1 MLSIYSNIGSQDAQI
16 RLGQAQESSART
28 MAKLASG
35 LRIASVADDPSG
47 LGIATAFD
55 TQVRSYNQASR
66 NTNDGISMLQ
76 TVDGAL
82 GQVHGALGRM
92 RELAVQSASGTLS
105 DTDRVNIQSEFAQL
119 QTEITRIANS
129 TSFGSVAL
137 LASDQTVT
145 LQVGV
150 NSTASDKID
159 IAIKQE
165 TADKL
170 GIDKLTVDK
179 NTNAQSALS
188 TLDTAIKNVSQER
201 AGLGAMQNRL
211 RVALDNNTS
220 FAKNLGA
227 AVSRIRD
234 VDVAQASGE
243 FARSQVLAQAGIS
256 VLAQANQIPNQALS
270 LLR

>member
-1 MLSIYSNIGSQDAQI
+1 MLSIYSNLSSQDAQI
-16 RLGQAQESSART
+16 RLGQAQAASART
-28 MAKLASG
+28 MSKLASG

-47 LGIATAFD
+47 LGISVAFD

-66 NTNDGISMLQ
+66 NTSDGISMLQ

-105 DTDRVNIQSEFAQL
+105 DTDRVNLQSEFAQL
-119 QTEITRIANS
+119 QTEITRIANA
-129 TSFGSVAL
+129 TSFGGVSL
-137 LASDQTVT
+137 LAADQTVS

-150 NSTASDKID
+150 NNSAADKI
-159 IAIKQE
+159 AVVIKQE

-170 GIDKLTVDK
+170 GVDKLTVDK
-179 NTNAQSALS
+179 SANAQAALS

-201 AGLGAMQNRL
+201 ASLGAMQNRL
-211 RVALDNNTS
+211 DVALDNNQQ

-227 AVSRIRD
+227 ALGRIRD

-256 VLAQANQIPNQALS
+256 VLAQANQLPNQVLS